1 MIRILM
7 LAACTVLAACTGPA
21 PAPGSSAPDA
31 TPDTAPDAAPR
42 WATLTGDAPLVIAHR
57 GASGYRPEHSESA
70 YRLAFEQG
78 ADILEPDLMMSAD
91 GQLIVR
97 HDPYLSTST
106 DIADRPEFADRR
118 RSLMGREDW
127 WVMDFTADELRAM
140 RVRQVFEDRST
151 QYNDQDPVL
160 TLDDFLDLVA
170 ELEAECG
177 CTIPTEPEVKL
188 PAEHAAMGLDPLPVL
203 LEVLERRGLN
213 RADAPIIIQCFD
225 PGFLQRLRPLTPVT
239 LAMLYGGPDEAG
251 YNAGGLSLE
260 EIAQFANAVGPH
272 KSVLVNPDG
281 SSTGYLERAHEL
293 GLAVHTWTVRDDRAP
308 HTGASVT
315 DELMA
320 LYALGVDG
328 VFTDQPDTAV
338 AVRAA
343 MAAGN

>member
-1 MIRILM
+1 MIRMLM
-7 LAACTVLAACTGPA
+7 LAASTLLAACAEPA
-21 PAPGSSAPDA
+21 PVPGST
-31 TPDTAPDAAPR
+31 TPAAQREPAAQ
-42 WATLTGDAPLVIAHR
+42 WTTLTGEAPLVIAHR

-78 ADILEPDLMMSAD
+78 ADILEPDLMMSSD

-106 DIADRPEFADRR
+106 DIAERPEFAERR

-127 WVMDFTADELRAM
+127 WVMDFTADELRSL

-151 QYNDQDPVL
+151 EYNDRDPVL
-160 TLDDFLDLVA
+160 TLDDFFDLVE

-239 LAMLYGGPDEAG
+239 LAMLYGGPDDPAS
-251 YNAGGLSLE
+251 NAGGLPLE
-260 EIAQFANAVGPH
+260 EIAQFADAVGPY
-272 KSVLVNPDG
+272 KAVLLNPDG

-315 DELMA
+315 DELRA

-328 VFTDQPDTAV
+328 VFTDQPGTAV

-343 MAAGN
+343 MAAGD